1 MVLLFFLC
9 IFMQYVEIL
18 DKAKWSVEKATTPRS
33 CKRLK
38 PRDAQA
44 LSVSL
49 NEWNSTFLD
58 KVCDESCNKASG
70 GIATTSITSSHHK
83 IARNGSIDSSNYGK
97 D

>member
-1 MVLLFFLC
+1 
-9 IFMQYVEIL
+9 MQYVEIL

-83 IARNGSIDSSNYGK
+83 IARNGSIDSSSYGK